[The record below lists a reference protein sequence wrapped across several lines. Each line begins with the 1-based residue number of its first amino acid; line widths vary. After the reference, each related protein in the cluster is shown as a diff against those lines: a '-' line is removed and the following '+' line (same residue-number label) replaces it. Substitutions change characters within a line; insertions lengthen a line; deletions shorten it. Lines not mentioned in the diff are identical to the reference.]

1 MKFLSFACKQ
11 IEDQITPLL
20 RNCTSFGELEKI
32 HARIVV
38 CSLSSSNY
46 LATQMINL
54 CNSIGYIDYA
64 ALVFEQ
70 AVDPNVF
77 VYNALI
83 RAFAQHHKHWQAIQV
98 YRQMMR
104 RERDQSLVFANEFT
118 YPFVLKACAGLA
130 ELDLGKQV
138 HAQVLR
144 SGLVFVPIV
153 LNSVVELYAKCDDLV
168 HAHKVFDEMLERDV
182 VSWNTLISAYA
193 RLGDMKIARSLFD
206 SMPNRTVVSW
216 TALISGY
223 ASIGRYSKAA
233 EAFQQMQLAGFAPDD
248 ISVVSVLPACARLGA
263 LELGKWIH
271 KYANKHGLLKR
282 TFVCNAL
289 IEMYAKCGSIDQAR
303 QLFDGMRNRD
313 VISWSTM
320 ISGLAMH
327 GEACEAIELFVE
339 MKTEGMVKPNSI
351 TFLGVLSA
359 CAHAG
364 LSDEG
369 LNYFDSM
376 LQVYG
381 IVPEIEHY
389 GCLIDILGK
398 SGCISRAL
406 EVINGMPMPADA
418 AIWGSLLSACRTH
431 GDVDTAVIAM
441 EHLLELEPEDT
452 GNYVLLSN
460 IYAAAGRWDGVAKMR
475 KLIRSRSMKK
485 TPGCSAIE
493 VNNVVCE
500 FAAADVL
507 NPEYGEIAKMLAL
520 LGAQL
525 GEAGNADNDLGF
537 KHDDFSWMGIIS

>member
-1 MKFLSFACKQ
+1 MKFLTFACKQ
-11 IEDQITPLL
+11 MEDQITPLL
-20 RNCTSFGELEKI
+20 RNCTSFRELEKI
-32 HARIVV
+32 HACIVV
-38 CSLSSSNY
+38 SSLSSSNY
-46 LATQMINL
+46 FATQMINL

-83 RAFAQHHKHWQAIQV
+83 RAFAQHHKHWQAIEV
-98 YRQMMR
+98 YKQMMK
-104 RERDQSLVFANEFT
+104 RERYQSLVFANEFT
-118 YPFVLKACAGLA
+118 YPFVLKACGGLV

-168 HAHKVFDEMLERDV
+168 HAQKV
-182 VSWNTLISAYA
+182 
-193 RLGDMKIARSLFD
+193 
-206 SMPNRTVVSW
+206 
-216 TALISGY
+216 
-223 ASIGRYSKAA
+223 YSKAA

-248 ISVVSVLPACARLGA
+248 ISVVSVLPACSRLGA

-271 KYANKHGLLKR
+271 KYASKHGLLKR

-289 IEMYAKCGSIDQAR
+289 IEMYAKCSSINQAR
-303 QLFDGMRNRD
+303 QLFDCMKNRD

-327 GEACEAIELFVE
+327 GKAREAIELFVE

-369 LNYFDSM
+369 LKYFDSM
-376 LQVYG
+376 LQVHG
-381 IVPEIEHY
+381 IVPEVEHY

-418 AIWGSLLSACRTH
+418 AVWGSLLSACRTH

-475 KLIRSRSMKK
+475 KLIRSRRMKK
-485 TPGCSAIE
+485 TPGCSSIE
-493 VNNVVCE
+493 INNAVCE

-507 NPEYGEIAKMLAL
+507 NPEYSDIAKMLEL

-525 GEAGNADNDLGF
+525 REAGNADNDQEF
-537 KHDDFSWMGIIS
+537 EHDFSWMGIIP